1 MPDLNQLLF
10 QCQTGKCSKE
20 EVIAAILEKRRL
32 YLIADA
38 GTTEEQFASK
48 KFAFHVS
55 EGKALL
61 VYIEEEYAAKKA
73 EALGS
78 TLRKGEPMTVSSTK
92 QALATLVNTYVASGR
107 IKSVCFCGKPPFR
120 VEVSAHNLFPEAA
133 PQEKRGETETVELS
147 MPVATKGVDGLKK
160 MLDCNDRSKIAQLP
174 TYSFFENFPQLMAKL
189 IQVNRCDPALMDEA
203 LGIPEGLT
211 HKVISD
217 PKADISTDVLKK
229 YLAYFG
235 LDEYLYRYASNC
247 QELASSL
254 KRSPS
259 ICKFDIKTAN
269 GSTEEP
275 FVLKDIKRQKD
286 KNGAWLYQL
295 TFENEL
301 RTVKCVVVSP
311 LGMIV
316 GKRYELGGLKPQ
328 LPEEDHSAGGRAPMP
343 TPEKGDEILRRLKE
357 KQEKE
362 QRSYEQVRR
371 DQVISFFKRQN
382 KEGRILQLKEA
393 ERYYEK
399 LAKYDDLLDEFFWT
413 NCCPKSVMERLEGEP
428 EYQRRRANQPS
439 PIKIK
444 DYTAA
449 KLQKEFK
456 IPVYDVYFEMIE
468 LKNAPVKTM
477 ERLRY
482 RLTDPQY
489 QKQ

>member
-61 VYIEEEYAAKKA
+61 VYIEEKYAAKKA

-78 TLRKGEPMTVSSTK
+78 TLRKGRPMTVSSTK
-92 QALATLVNTYVASGR
+92 QALATLVNTYVASDR
-107 IKSVCFCGKPPFR
+107 IKSVCFCGRPPFHI
-120 VEVSAHNLFPEAA
+120 EVPANNLFPEAA

-189 IQVNRCDPALMDEA
+189 IQVNRCDANLMDGA
-203 LGIPEGLT
+203 LNLPEGLT
-211 HKVISD
+211 CKIISD
-217 PKADISTDVLKK
+217 PKADISMDVLKK

-235 LDEYLYRYASNC
+235 LDEYLYRYAGNC

-259 ICKFDIKTAN
+259 ICKYEIKTAN
-269 GSTEEP
+269 GGTAEP
-275 FVLKDIKRQKD
+275 FTLKDVKRQKD

-295 TFENEL
+295 SFENEL
-301 RTVKCVVVSP
+301 RTVKCIVVSP
-311 LGMIV
+311 LGMII
-316 GKRYELGGLKPQ
+316 GKRYELGGLRPHCS
-328 LPEEDHSAGGRAPMP
+328 EDTSATGTAFMP
-343 TPEKGDEILRRLKE
+343 SQEKENELMRKLKE

-362 QRSYEQVRR
+362 QRSYEQIRR

-393 ERYYEK
+393 ERYYDK

-413 NCCPKSVMERLEGEP
+413 HCCPKSVMERVEAEP

-444 DYTAA
+444 DYSATR
-449 KLQKEFK
+449 LQKEFK
-456 IPVYDVYFEMIE
+456 IPIYDVYFEMIE
-468 LKNAPVKTM
+468 LKNAPIKTL

-489 QKQ
+489 QK